1 MHLNRPMKNRFAVL
15 FLLVL
20 ASSCAVSK
28 NFNPATK
35 YAPEVL
41 QKDYTVFENILEHEH
56 PGLYWYT
63 SKDSMDAAF
72 AEGRRRL
79 QDSLTETGFRTVL
92 SYVIAHIHCGHTSV
106 TPSKK
111 WNRSIDTLRLRP
123 FPLFL
128 KIWPDTAII
137 TANLSRKDSVV
148 TRGSILLSIDGRP
161 MVTSSRINI
170 KH

>member
-79 QDSLTETGFRTVL
+79 QDSLTETGFRTVINTGAL
-92 SYVIAHIHCGHTSV
+92 SGQTVHHLHVHVLG
-106 TPSKK
+106 
-111 WNRSIDTLRLRP
+111 
-123 FPLFL
+123 
-128 KIWPDTAII
+128 
-137 TANLSRKDSVV
+137 
-148 TRGSILLSIDGRP
+148 GRP
-161 MVTSSRINI
+161 LTWPPG
-170 KH
+170 